1 MIYQRNDT
9 NQNTLD
15 AIAVQESYFGEYEY
29 LQKEHGYICYF
40 VNESLNRYHG
50 TCIIIRDTYL
60 QTNISHWLQIQLTL
74 MKFLH
79 VNALDSFDPK
89 IMKFNLCE
97 IEAKA

>member
-15 AIAVQESYFGEYEY
+15 AIVVQESHFGEYEY

-60 QTNISHWLQIQLTL
+60 QTNIQDNQPKGAVGTEFIYPVFLPFV
-74 MKFLH
+74 KFRLRVLAIPWH
-79 VNALDSFDPK
+79 HL
-89 IMKFNLCE
+89 
-97 IEAKA
+97 